1 MRDEATTRQITAA
14 RPDLSTWLSA
24 NAGSGKTRV
33 LTDRVARLLLAGV
46 QPQNILCLTY
56 TKAAAS
62 EMQNRLFA
70 TLGRWAMMPDAALFD
85 ALDTLGAEPAEA
97 DLARARRLFAQAIE
111 TPGGLRIQ
119 TIHSFCA
126 VLLRRFPL
134 EAQVSP
140 SFTEMDD
147 RAAAQLR
154 EGVME
159 AVAEAEP
166 DLFRQVVGMTGAV
179 AELVSG
185 IVSARDAFVPVD
197 EAGLRE
203 VLGLAP
209 TETRDGLLADIFDA
223 GTPALLGRV
232 AQAMTAGGKTDQA
245 TAPRL
250 SALTAPLGFD
260 ALEVLEDVCLYGAS
274 AKDPFGAKVGKFPT
288 KAVRTALGPDCDA
301 LDELMER
308 VAEARTTRLSL
319 DVLVRSLT
327 LNRFAQA
334 VLTRYAQAKQA
345 RGWLDFDDLI
355 LGARDLLTQKAVAD
369 WVLYRLDGGIDH
381 ILVDEAQDTSPVQ
394 WTVIGAL
401 AREFAA
407 GHGRRESGERTIF
420 VVGDKKQSIYSFQG
434 ADPEGFDRM
443 HDYFAE
449 QLGADALQ
457 RLELQHSFRSAPAVL
472 GAVDAVFAA
481 GLGGPVQHHAFKAAM
496 PGRVDLWPMTEG
508 DPDGDPPD
516 WEDPVDSP
524 DPESA
529 VSRISGQIARA
540 VRGMID
546 RGETIPD
553 RDDPM
558 RCRPVRAGDVLIL
571 VRSRSGVFH
580 PLIRACK
587 AAGLDIAGAD
597 VLTLEDDL
605 AVRDILSLLK
615 FLSLPDD
622 DLSLAEA
629 LRSPLFGL
637 SEGDLYDLARGRPGT
652 LWDTLRRSRHAEAV
666 AVIRDLRDQSDYL
679 RPYELIDRLLV
690 RHGGR
695 ARLIGR
701 LGVESEDA
709 IDALLGQAL
718 DYERTDVPSLTGF
731 LSWFAA
737 ETVRIK
743 RQAEGAGGRLR
754 VMTVHG
760 AKGLEAPVVILAD
773 TTKSPR
779 NDAARFVKMP
789 EGPVLWSPAK
799 EGRPPALAEA
809 AELRA
814 AADAAERDRL
824 LYVAMT
830 RAESWLICCGPET
843 TRPKGTWY
851 ETLETGMAALDTV
864 EIATEAGPGRRY
876 QVNDWSGPL
885 ADDAPVASDAPEGQL
900 APWFDVAPAPAM
912 RGPELVSPS
921 GLGGAKTLPGEV
933 LPVEEMDEDEATA
946 RGSRIHLLLEHL
958 PIDAPDTWETRAV
971 RLLAAEAPTP
981 AQIADALDEAR
992 QVLRAPDLRDLFAR
1006 PALKEVELV
1015 APLPS
1020 GERLLGAVDRLIVS
1034 DDGILA
1040 IDYKSNRILPDA
1052 PHAVPDGLLRQMAA
1066 YAHALAAIYPGKR
1079 VETAILWTRGPVLM
1093 RLPEDL
1099 VAAAFARALP

>member
-1 MRDEATTRQITAA
+1 MTRDEATTRQITAA
-14 RPDLSTWLSA
+14 RPDRSTWLSA

-62 EMQNRLFA
+62 EMQNRLFE
-70 TLGRWAMMPDAALFD
+70 TLGRWAMMPDAALFS
-85 ALDTLGAEPAEA
+85 ALETLGADPAEA
-97 DLARARRLFAQAIE
+97 DLSRARRLFAQAIE

-140 SFTEMDD
+140 RFTEMDD

-154 EGVME
+154 EACLE

-166 DLFRQVVGMTGAV
+166 DLFRQVVAMTGAV
-179 AELVSG
+179 DDLVSG
-185 IVSARDAFVPVD
+185 IVAARDAFAPVD
-197 EAGLRE
+197 EAGLRK
-203 VLGLAP
+203 VLDLRADDSL
-209 TETRDGLLADIFDA
+209 ESLLASVFDPS
-223 GTPALLGRV
+223 TEALLRRV
-232 AQAMTAGGKTDQA
+232 AQGMTSGGKTDQA
-245 TAPRL
+245 AAPRL
-250 SALTAPLGFD
+250 AALTAPFGAA
-260 ALEVLEDVCLYGAS
+260 ALDVLEDICLYGTG
-274 AKDPFGAKVGKFPT
+274 AKEPFGAKCGKFPT
-288 KAVRTALGPDCDA
+288 KAVRTALADDCDA

-308 VAEARTTRLSL
+308 VAEARATRLSL
-319 DVLVRSLT
+319 AVLDRSLT

-334 VLTRYAQAKQA
+334 VLTRYARAKQA

-449 QLGADALQ
+449 QLGRDALQ

-481 GLGGPVQHHAFKAAM
+481 GLGGPVQHHAFRAAM

-508 DPDGDPPD
+508 DPEGDPPD
-516 WEDPVDSP
+516 WENPVDSP

-529 VSRISGQIARA
+529 VSRIAGQIARA
-540 VRGMID
+540 VKGMID

-553 RDDPM
+553 RKDPS
-558 RCRPVRAGDVLIL
+558 RRRPVKAGDVLIL

-615 FLSLPDD
+615 FLALEKD

-637 SEGDLYDLARGRPGT
+637 SEGDLYHLAHGRKGP
-652 LWDTLRRSRHAEAV
+652 LWDVLMHSSHAATV
-666 AVIRDLRDQSDYL
+666 AILHDLRGKADYL

-709 IDALLGQAL
+709 INALLGQAL

-731 LSWFAA
+731 LAWFEA

-743 RQAEGAGGRLR
+743 RQAEGAGERLR

-773 TTKSPR
+773 TTKPPR

-789 EGPVLWSPAK
+789 DGPVIWSPAK
-799 EGRPPALAEA
+799 DARPPALAATTEA
-809 AELRA
+809 LA

-830 RAESWLICCGPET
+830 RAESWLICCGPST
-843 TRPKGTWY
+843 TRPAGTWY
-851 ETLETGMAALDTV
+851 ETLEAGMAALPTTEV
-864 EIATEAGPGRRY
+864 ETEAGPGRRF
-876 QVNDWSGPL
+876 QVNDWTAPAAVESAPSAAGTVGEL
-885 ADDAPVASDAPEGQL
+885 AA
-900 APWFDVAPAPAM
+900 WFDEAPAAPPASAAF
-912 RGPELVSPS
+912 VSPS
-921 GLGGAKTLPGEV
+921 GLGGAKALPGEV
-933 LPVEEMDEDEATA
+933 LAEDVDEDEATA

-958 PIDAPDTWETRAV
+958 PIDAPDTWVDRAA
-971 RLLAAEAPTP
+971 RLLAADTSTP
-981 AQIADALDEAR
+981 GQIADALDEAR
-992 QVLRAPDLRDLFAR
+992 RVLGAPELRDLFAQ

-1020 GERLLGAVDRLIVS
+1020 GDRLLGAVDRLIVAS
-1034 DDGILA
+1034 DSVLA
-1040 IDYKSNRILPDA
+1040 IDYKSNRIVPATPDA
-1052 PHAVPDGLLRQMAA
+1052 VPEGLLRQMGA
-1066 YAHALAAIYPGKR
+1066 YAHALAAIYPGRR
-1079 VETAILWTRGPVLM
+1079 VETAILWTREPRLM
-1093 RLPEDL
+1093 RLSEGA
-1099 VAAAFARALP
+1099 VAAAFVRGLT

>member
-14 RPDLSTWLSA
+14 RPDRSTWLSA

-70 TLGRWAMMPDAALFD
+70 TLGRWAMMPDTALFE

-147 RAAAQLR
+147 RSAAQLR
-154 EGVME
+154 EGVLE

-166 DLFRQVVGMTGAV
+166 DLFRQVVAMTGAV
-179 AELVSG
+179 GELVSG

-197 EAGLRE
+197 EPGLR
-203 VLGLAP
+203 
-209 TETRDGLLADIFDA
+209 DA
-223 GTPALLGRV
+223 LDLKPDDTFGALLDEVFEPGTEAVLRRV
-232 AQAMTAGGKTDQA
+232 ATAMASGGKTDQSA
-245 TAPRL
+245 APRL
-250 SALTAPLGFD
+250 AALAAPFGAEVLD
-260 ALEVLEDVCLYGAS
+260 VLEDLCLYGAG
-274 AKDPFGAKVGKFPT
+274 AKEPFGAKCGKFPT
-288 KAVRTALGPDCDA
+288 KAVRTALGDDCEA

-308 VAEARTTRLSL
+308 VAEARATRLSL
-319 DVLVRSLT
+319 AVLDRSLT

-334 VLTRYAQAKQA
+334 VLTRYEAAKQA

-449 QLGADALQ
+449 QLGPEALQ

-508 DPDGDPPD
+508 DAGDDPPD

-529 VSRISGQIARA
+529 VSRIAGQIAGA
-540 VRGMID
+540 VKEMID

-553 RDDPM
+553 RTDPS

-615 FLSLPDD
+615 FLALEKD
-622 DLSLAEA
+622 DLALAEA
-629 LRSPLFGL
+629 LGSPLFGL
-637 SEGDLYDLARGRPGT
+637 SEGDLYDLAHGRSGS
-652 LWDTLRRSRHAEAV
+652 LWDALRRSRHAA
-666 AVIRDLRDQSDYL
+666 AIDVIRDLRDHADYV

-695 ARLIGR
+695 SRLIGR

-718 DYERTDVPSLTGF
+718 DYERSDVPSLAGF
-731 LSWFAA
+731 LAWFEA
-737 ETVRIK
+737 ETVKIK
-743 RQAEGAGGRLR
+743 RQAEGAGNRLR

-773 TTKSPR
+773 TTKAPR
-779 NDAARFVKMP
+779 NDAARFVKLP
-789 EGPVLWSPAK
+789 DGPVLWSPPK
-799 EGRPPALAEA
+799 EARPPALAASAEA
-809 AELRA
+809 RA
-814 AADAAERDRL
+814 AADAAERERL

-851 ETLETGMAALDTV
+851 ESLEAGMAALETV
-864 EIATEAGPGRRY
+864 EIATQAGPGRRFE
-876 QVNDWSGPL
+876 VNDW
-885 ADDAPVASDAPEGQL
+885 AATAPAETAPPARAPEGTL
-900 APWFDVAPAPAM
+900 APWFDEAPSPPPGEA
-912 RGPELVSPS
+912 GIVSPS
-921 GLGGAKTLPGEV
+921 GLGGAKALPGEV
-933 LPVEEMDEDEATA
+933 LPEELDEDEAIA

-958 PIDAPDTWETRAV
+958 PMDAPEIWDTRAA
-971 RLLAAEAPTP
+971 RLLAAAAPTP
-981 AQIADALDEAR
+981 DQVADALDEAR
-992 QVLRAPDLRDLFAR
+992 RVLGAPDLREMFNR
-1006 PALKEVELV
+1006 PALKEVDLV

-1020 GERLLGAVDRLIVS
+1020 GDRLLGAVDRLIVGPDS
-1034 DDGILA
+1034 VLA
-1040 IDYKSNRILPDA
+1040 IDYKSNRIVPEMPDT
-1052 PHAVPDGLLRQMAA
+1052 VPEGLLRQMGA
-1066 YAHALAAIYPGKR
+1066 YAHALGAIYPGR
-1079 VETAILWTRGPVLM
+1079 RIETALLWTRKPLLM
-1093 RLPEDL
+1093 PLPGDL
-1099 VAAAFARALP
+1099 VAVAFARTLP